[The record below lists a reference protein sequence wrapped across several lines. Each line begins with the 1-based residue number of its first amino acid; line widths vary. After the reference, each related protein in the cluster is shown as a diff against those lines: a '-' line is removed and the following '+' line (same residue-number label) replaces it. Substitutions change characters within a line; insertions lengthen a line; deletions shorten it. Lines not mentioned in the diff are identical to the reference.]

1 MLLLVAVVG
10 MPPSWALALE
20 PAGAPVSPAS
30 AVKADKVTGL
40 RVDFY
45 DFPSWVPK
53 GIDSWDDAKRHLE
66 GNKPTCSYTL
76 NIRSLDFPHYQPI
89 TVNPDQITL
98 GDFLLGP
105 KEYERRKELADSR
118 DKDKYEPLP
127 ARFAETVN
135 QRSIWVFNGFVNVGK
150 AGTYTIQAP
159 VDDAVEIK
167 IGGIVVHTRGPF
179 GGMTPPEGPEN
190 VDKVTFSEPGIYPIA
205 VTYYERDGV
214 TGLHV
219 YSDLD
224 PGGEMSAD
232 GKLVLLPMMTTK
244 LGKGEVGAVPA
255 AEKKSGDSSNE
266 DALKKIEEM
275 LK

>member
-1 MLLLVAVVG
+1 M
-10 MPPSWALALE
+10 
-20 PAGAPVSPAS
+20 
-30 AVKADKVTGL
+30 
-40 RVDFY
+40 
-45 DFPSWVPK
+45 
-53 GIDSWDDAKRHLE
+53 
-66 GNKPTCSYTL
+66 
-76 NIRSLDFPHYQPI
+76 
-89 TVNPDQITL
+89 
-98 GDFLLGP
+98 
-105 KEYERRKELADSR
+105 
-118 DKDKYEPLP
+118 
-127 ARFAETVN
+127 
-135 QRSIWVFNGFVNVGK
+135 NVGK

-190 VDKVTFSEPGIYPIA
+190 VAKVTFSEPGIYPIA

-255 AEKKSGDSSNE
+255 EEKKSGDSSNE